1 MIAKGNSSYQL
12 CIIRITTQVGYEH
25 LSENSQLKARHQFRE
40 TVKYIHYDF
49 SSSAAFVVIFVSR
62 AMLMDNWCC
71 KNPSFNAVSQNKWKV
86 LCASH
91 VKKKKKNTKNTW
103 NNNKINNE
111 IEIMYSASSLPNHN
125 QFNNRPGGT
134 PCSIG
139 HKYQRM
145 GLWASV
151 IIRTIIF
158 GLWPFSS
165 LFLLQSVAFILQ
177 SLTFFF
183 YPFGAYA
190 RKGKGSNT

>member
-1 MIAKGNSSYQL
+1 
-12 CIIRITTQVGYEH
+12 
-25 LSENSQLKARHQFRE
+25 
-40 TVKYIHYDF
+40 
-49 SSSAAFVVIFVSR
+49 
-62 AMLMDNWCC
+62 
-71 KNPSFNAVSQNKWKV
+71 
-86 LCASH
+86 
-91 VKKKKKNTKNTW
+91 
-103 NNNKINNE
+103 
-111 IEIMYSASSLPNHN
+111 MYSASSMPNPI

-151 IIRTIIF
+151 IIRTVIF
-158 GLWPFSS
+158 GVWPFSS

-190 RKGKGSNT
+190 RKGKGSNTIYPLEVLGTSRVMNEYNNYVLLFLFVKDVWNTWIKLFHQSQWSIKNLDVPRCYKSFLSNILWFMTV